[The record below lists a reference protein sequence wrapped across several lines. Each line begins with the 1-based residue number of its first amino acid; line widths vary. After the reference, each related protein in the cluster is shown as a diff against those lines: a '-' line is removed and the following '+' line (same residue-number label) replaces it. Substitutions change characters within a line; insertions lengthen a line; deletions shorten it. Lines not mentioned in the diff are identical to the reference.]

1 MYKVYIDFYQSFHV
15 FIMIMLM
22 MMMFPND
29 TEYIDLLDPA
39 RAAKLPTN
47 HISAALYWK
56 CIVSTT
62 SSETTSKPK
71 HMLYLVQPRSL
82 LQRV

>member
-1 MYKVYIDFYQSFHV
+1 MT
-15 FIMIMLM
+15 
-22 MMMFPND
+22 MFLND

-47 HISAALYWK
+47 HISAALHWK
-56 CIVSTT
+56 CNVSTT

-71 HMLYLVQPRSL
+71 HLSYWVQHWSL
-82 LQRV
+82 LYVASLSNIWLL

>member
-1 MYKVYIDFYQSFHV
+1 
-15 FIMIMLM
+15 MLM
-22 MMMFPND
+22 MTMFLND

-47 HISAALYWK
+47 HISAALHWK

-71 HMLYLVQPRSL
+71 HLSY
-82 LQRV
+82 

>member
-1 MYKVYIDFYQSFHV
+1 
-15 FIMIMLM
+15 

-47 HISAALYWK
+47 HISAGFVLEVYCK
-56 CIVSTT
+56 NNF
-62 SSETTSKPK
+62 
-71 HMLYLVQPRSL
+71 
-82 LQRV
+82 

>member
-1 MYKVYIDFYQSFHV
+1 
-15 FIMIMLM
+15 

-47 HISAALYWK
+47 HISARFALQVYCK
-56 CIVSTT
+56 
-62 SSETTSKPK
+62 
-71 HMLYLVQPRSL
+71 YNF
-82 LQRV
+82 